1 LRYIDSGAR
10 DPDQAVATWLAAEL
24 QPDVTEIR
32 IQSGFYSREALPA
45 FLGPFAALAAANALV
60 RVVVGSNDGGTL
72 ASHLDE
78 LVGAL
83 HLPRAGGQLG
93 VVYFG
98 GAFFH
103 PKTYHLRRADGSQAA
118 YVGSANLTLLGLV
131 RHIEAGIILDSR
143 QGDPGNLLDEIAA
156 ATDSWF
162 DPGRSGV
169 EIVNGLADVHR
180 LLREGIVRATPV
192 PRAPR
197 PSGPGGQVPQRP
209 GLAPLAVINP
219 PAVPVV
225 IPAALPAGGPV
236 WTALPTEQRTPP
248 YPPYVWF
255 AQGATGPTT
264 GADALTGTGLGDATG
279 LILRLSRDND
289 RHWRGAPGTANV
301 SIPVSTAST
310 LRFGVYGQRSRP
322 RAEFDL
328 LIRYVGDGVDL
339 RAPIDETGI
348 MSWGFTP
355 GDTGHADLR
364 LVIPRAP
371 IVDLRGRLIARGA
384 ILPEA
389 GDFALLEWP
398 TPNAPSFR
406 LTFADTASALGGAIR
421 TTWQTAAADGQLA
434 SRGACW
440 LPVGVSPPW

>member
-1 LRYIDSGAR
+1 MRYIDSGSR
-10 DPDQAVATWLAAEL
+10 DPSNAVATWLDAEL
-24 QPDVTEIR
+24 QPDVAEIR
-32 IQSGFYSREALPA
+32 IQSGFYSREALPPFNA
-45 FLGPFAALAAANALV
+45 SFAALAAAGSLV
-60 RVVVGSNDGGTL
+60 RVVVGSNDGGAL

-83 HLPRAGGQLG
+83 RLPRDNAHLG

-118 YVGSANLTLLGLV
+118 YVGSANFTLAGLAK
-131 RHIEAGIILDSR
+131 HIEAGIILDSR
-143 QGDPGNLLDEIAA
+143 QGDPGGLLDEIAA

-162 DPGRSGV
+162 DPNRLGI
-169 EIVNGLADVHR
+169 EIVKGLADVQR
-180 LLREGIVRATPV
+180 LLVEGVVRATPV
-192 PRAPR
+192 PRPPR
-197 PSGPGGQVPQRP
+197 PSGPAGQVPQRP
-209 GLAPLAVINP
+209 SLAPLVALNP
-219 PAVPVV
+219 PALAP
-225 IPAALPAGGPV
+225 ILPENVRGGPV

-255 AQGATGPTT
+255 ARGAIEPTR

-279 LILRLSRDND
+279 LIMRLSRDND

-301 SIPVSTAST
+301 SIPVSTAPT

-322 RAEFDL
+322 RAEFDF
-328 LIRYVGDGVDL
+328 LIRYVGDGIEL
-339 RAPIDETGI
+339 RAPADETGI

-371 IVDLRGRLIARGA
+371 IVDLAGQLAALGA
-384 ILPEA
+384 IVPQA
-389 GDFALLEWP
+389 GDLAVLEWP
-398 TPNAPSFR
+398 TPTTPSFR
-406 LTFADTASALGGAIR
+406 LTFADTASVLAGRIGAI
-421 TTWQTAAADGQLA
+421 WQAAAASTQLA

-440 LPVGVSPPW
+440 LPAGVSPIW